1 MQSLLSEHFRTF
13 AHYNAWA
20 NERLYEV
27 CAGLPEAQYL
37 EPRPAFFGS
46 LHGALNHILVAD
58 RLWLSRL
65 EGRDSGIGSLD
76 QQLYG
81 DFAGLRVAR
90 RAEDGLIIAYV
101 EGLEA
106 GDLTTPIRYTNMA
119 GERHQ
124 DPLRLILAHMFN
136 HQTHHRGQAHDL
148 LSQTEVAPPPLDL
161 IYFLHGRE

>member
-1 MQSLLSEHFRTF
+1 MPSLLSEHFRTF

-20 NERLYEV
+20 NERLYGA
-27 CAGLPEAQYL
+27 CAALPEAEYL
-37 EPRPAFFGS
+37 KPRPAFFGS
-46 LHGALNHILVAD
+46 LHGVLNHILVGD
-58 RLWLSRL
+58 RIWLSRL
-65 EGRDSGIGSLD
+65 EGRDSGIGALD

-90 RAEDGLIIAYV
+90 QAEDQLIIAYV
-101 EGLEA
+101 EGLDERE
-106 GDLTTPIRYTNMA
+106 LTSSLRYTNMA

-124 DPLRLILAHMFN
+124 DPVRIVLAHMFN

-161 IYFLHGRE
+161 IYFLRARA

>member
-1 MQSLLSEHFRTF
+1 MPVGISASTPLS
-13 AHYNAWA
+13 
-20 NERLYEV
+20 
-27 CAGLPEAQYL
+27 
-37 EPRPAFFGS
+37 
-46 LHGALNHILVAD
+46 GAPGPPCPSPCGV
-58 RLWLSRL
+58 S
-65 EGRDSGIGSLD
+65 
-76 QQLYG
+76 
-81 DFAGLRVAR
+81 LRVAR

-101 EGLEA
+101 GGLEA